1 MAVYLGRAGFSVT
14 KMLPF
19 DTLQNGANLLCNQL
33 ARAQRSHLDTTY
45 RKKKNNPKLAQVSPQ
60 VNINEVNSH
69 VIEAILGSATRES
82 QRGFGRIKNTIICAD
97 PTEVRVWCIV

>member
-1 MAVYLGRAGFSVT
+1 MQSVST
-14 KMLPF
+14 SPAKPSGYNLP
-19 DTLQNGANLLCNQL
+19 
-33 ARAQRSHLDTTY
+33 
-45 RKKKNNPKLAQVSPQ
+45 KEKNNPKLAQVSPR